1 MVIKYRVGIQWG
13 IAMCH
18 GQVKHSSASVGH
30 PIDGVSIKILVVVQ
44 HKIAKPLMSVKMS
57 NKSKLN
63 SSVNETGASSEGLLL
78 SMMGLVIMKLLLR
91 GGQQEENGLKK
102 RTE

>member
-1 MVIKYRVGIQWG
+1 
-13 IAMCH
+13 
-18 GQVKHSSASVGH
+18 
-30 PIDGVSIKILVVVQ
+30 
-44 HKIAKPLMSVKMS
+44 MSVKIS